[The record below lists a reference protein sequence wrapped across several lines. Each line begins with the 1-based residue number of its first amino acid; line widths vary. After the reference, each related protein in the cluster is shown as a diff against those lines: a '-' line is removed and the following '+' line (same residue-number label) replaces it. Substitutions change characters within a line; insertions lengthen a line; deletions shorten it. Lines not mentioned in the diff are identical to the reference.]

1 MFKAKD
7 QYAENTI
14 SRLQRCTFILE
25 KVGEYI
31 NETIT
36 FINPE
41 GFKNESLAARY
52 AIINDNI
59 YAVDACIDQTNTLS
73 PVVLVKFER
82 MYTYA
87 QTHNGGVYG
96 CDDFKCT
103 IDSNGTFRETSNSKV
118 WGTYKEYYPDICD
131 LKNLIDKLPKIVKD
145 KFGKCDD

>member
-25 KVGEYI
+25 KVCEYI

-41 GFKNESLAARY
+41 GFKNESTAARY
-52 AIINDNI
+52 AIINDSI
-59 YAVDACIDQTNTLS
+59 YAVDACIDQSITIS

-82 MYTYA
+82 MYTYP
-87 QTHNGGVYG
+87 QTHNGVYS
-96 CDDFKCT
+96 CEDFKCT
-103 IDSNGTFRETSNSKV
+103 IDSNGTFSETSNSKV
-118 WGTYKEYYPDICD
+118 WGAYKEYYPDICN
-131 LKNLIDKLPKIVKD
+131 LKKLIDELPKKVKD